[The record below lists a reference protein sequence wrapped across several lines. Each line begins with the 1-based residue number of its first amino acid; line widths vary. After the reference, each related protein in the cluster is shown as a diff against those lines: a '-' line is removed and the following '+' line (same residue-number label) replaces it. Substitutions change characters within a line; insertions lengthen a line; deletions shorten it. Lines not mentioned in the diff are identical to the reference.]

1 MQTSGKENKDVN
13 TCHDNLR
20 DLQKSDFTQETMGSQ
35 KTERRRKK
43 SESGRNNEAAK
54 AGASELLKAFS
65 KMESRYSDI
74 EKAMNKKFVDLESVF
89 LSKIDRFEN
98 QILREFTDVMNTMVS
113 TLKEETW

>member
-20 DLQKSDFTQETMGSQ
+20 DLQKSDSTQENMGSQ
-35 KTERRRKK
+35 NTDETEKK
-43 SESGRNNEAAK
+43 SESRRNNEPAK
-54 AGASELLKAFS
+54 AGTSELLKAFS
-65 KMESRYSDI
+65 KMESRYSDM
-74 EKAMNKKFVDLESVF
+74 EKAMNKMFVDLESVF

-98 QILREFTDVMNTMVS
+98 QVLREFIDVMNTMVS